1 MLNLTYNYKLQP
13 TDKQIELIEHNLTV
27 CKSVWNAASSA
38 CKSRKR
44 DALSQRL
51 CLGISGNFGI
61 TAVAAKLINVLYLM
75 STL

>member
-13 TDKQIELIEHNLTV
+13 TDEQIELIEHNLAV

-51 CLGISGNFGI
+51 CLCILENFGI
-61 TAVAAKLINVLYLM
+61 TAVVVRLINVLLKVNI
-75 STL
+75 